1 MKKSL
6 FAWILL
12 GALLSVSSMPAFA
25 ANADKD
31 SSSRASSA
39 SALPS
44 AETAV
49 QPADPAVERVDNRS
63 VGVAGAGG
71 WCLNLCFRQ
80 GAFGC
85 CSVSPNKC

>member
-1 MKKSL
+1 VKKSL

-12 GALLSVSSMPAFA
+12 GAFLSFPSTPVFA

-31 SSSRASSA
+31 SSGRTPSV
-39 SALPS
+39 SALPA

-49 QPADPAVERVDNRS
+49 QPADPAVEKVDNRS

-71 WCLNLCFRQ
+71 WCLNVCFRQ

-85 CSVSPNKC
+85 CSVNPNKC